1 MMQYEAINVK
11 NTSTIMSN
19 LDEIVSISKYY
30 GRDPDFVI
38 AGGGNTSFKEGDR
51 LWIKASG
58 ISLADIDESGFV
70 CLSRKKLDKISNT
83 EYSKNT
89 AKREE
94 EVKGDL
100 LAAIIDD
107 KNMRPSV
114 ETSLH
119 NLFNYRFI
127 VHTHPTYVNAL
138 LCSVNAKKITEELF
152 DKKVM
157 FVEYTDPGYT
167 LFMKTKEVLDQYIE
181 MYGREPLIIF
191 MQNHGM
197 IVCGE
202 TAGEVYAL
210 TDKIVN
216 TVSSRFKKKLPSLDF
231 MNPRRSTQMLINA
244 VNEYLNTRNLVHAYS
259 SNELIHLFVRNSEE
273 FRKISRP
280 FTPDNIVYC
289 KSEYL
294 FSRGGAEKVINDI
307 EAFENRFGFFP
318 IIIAHEK
325 TGLISTGINE
335 RSAKRALEVF
345 QDMMKISFLSENF
358 GGPVFLSK
366 EQTEFI
372 DNWEVENYRRK
383 I

>member
-1 MMQYEAINVK
+1 
-11 NTSTIMSN
+11 MSV
-19 LDEIVSISKYY
+19 LHEIISLSRYY
-30 GRDPDFVI
+30 GNNPGYVI
-38 AGGGNTSFKEGDR
+38 GGGGNTSYKEGDR

-58 ISLADIDESGFV
+58 IPLADIDESGFV
-70 CLSRKKLDKISNT
+70 CLSRKKLDKIS
-83 EYSKNT
+83 EAIYSKDP

-119 NLFNYRFI
+119 NLFNNRFI
-127 VHTHPTYVNAL
+127 VHTHPTFVNAL
-138 LCSVNAKKITEELF
+138 LCSVNAKQITEELF
-152 DKKVM
+152 DKEVM

-167 LFMKTKEVLDQYIE
+167 LFKKTKEVLDQYIE
-181 MYGREPLIIF
+181 MYDSNPLIII

-202 TAGEVYAL
+202 TAGEVYEL

-231 MNPRRSTQMLINA
+231 MTPRRSTKMLING
-244 VNEYLNTRNLVHAYS
+244 VSEYLNTRNLVHAYS
-259 SNELIHLFVRNSEE
+259 TNELIHLFVQNSEE
-273 FRKISRP
+273 FRRISRP

-294 FSRGGAEKVINDI
+294 LSGGSAEKVISDI
-307 EAFENRFGFFP
+307 EDFENRHGFYP
-318 IIIAHEK
+318 RIIGIEK
-325 TGLISTGINE
+325 TGLISVGDSE
-335 RSAKRALEVF
+335 QSVARSLEVF
-345 QDMMKISFLSENF
+345 QDMMKISFFSDNF
-358 GGPVFLSK
+358 GGPRFLSK
-366 EQTEFI
+366 KEIEFI
-372 DNWEVENYRRK
+372 DNWEAEHYRRK
-383 I
+383 L

>member
-1 MMQYEAINVK
+1 
-11 NTSTIMSN
+11 MSIPN
-19 LDEIVSISKYY
+19 EIITLSRYY
-30 GRDPDFVI
+30 GSNPHFVI
-38 AGGGNTSFKEGDR
+38 AGGGNTSYKEGDR

-70 CLSRKKLDKISNT
+70 CLSRKKLDRISDT

-94 EVKGDL
+94 EVKADL
-100 LAAIIDD
+100 LAAVIDD
-107 KNMRPSV
+107 KNKRPSV

-127 VHTHPTYVNAL
+127 VHTHPTFVNAL
-138 LCSVNAKKITEELF
+138 LCSVNAKKITEEFF
-152 DKKVM
+152 DKEVM

-167 LFMKTKEVLDQYIE
+167 LFKKTKEVLDQHIE
-181 MYGREPLIIF
+181 MYDREPLIIF

-210 TDKIVN
+210 TDKIIN
-216 TVSSRFKKKLPSLDF
+216 AVSSHFKKKLPSLDF
-231 MNPRRSTQMLINA
+231 MTPRRSTQMLLNR
-244 VNEYLNTRNLVHAYS
+244 VNEYLNTRNQVHAYS

-273 FRKISRP
+273 FRRISRP

-294 FSRGGAEKVINDI
+294 FSGGGAEKVINDI
-307 EAFENRFGFFP
+307 AAFENRLGFFP
-318 IIIAHEK
+318 IIIALEK
-325 TGLISTGINE
+325 TGLLSTGINE
-335 RSAKRALEVF
+335 QSAKRALEVF